1 MDPIVRSPYPM
12 PPRLR
17 AVKIVSGFTVHLTF
31 ADGVEREIDLE
42 PFLYGPLFDPIR
54 QDPKLFAS
62 VQIDEVGDTICWSN
76 GADIA
81 PETLYYQGDPPW
93 VTKAISARA
102 PRRPAI
108 RKAIKRRPA
117 RRNAKTPAQS

>member
-1 MDPIVRSPYPM
+1 MESIVRSTFPL

-17 AVKIVSGFTVHLTF
+17 SVKIVSGFTVHLTY

-42 PFLYGPLFDPIR
+42 SYLHGPIFDPIR
-54 QDPKLFAS
+54 NDPQLFAS

-81 PETLYYQGDPPW
+81 PETLYYEGDPPW
-93 VTKAISARA
+93 VAKPKPARA
-102 PRRPAI
+102 LHRRI
-108 RKAIKRRPA
+108 VRKTIKRRAA
-117 RRNAKTPAQS
+117 RRKTKVSS